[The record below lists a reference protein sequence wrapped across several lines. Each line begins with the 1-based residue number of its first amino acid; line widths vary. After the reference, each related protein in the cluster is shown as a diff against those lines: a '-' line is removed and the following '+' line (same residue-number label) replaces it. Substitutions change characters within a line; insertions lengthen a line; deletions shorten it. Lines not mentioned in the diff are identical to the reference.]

1 MTTTRRAVL
10 GMIGASGAVLATGAV
25 AATASGASSGAAA
38 TPADVRAFDQFLKD
52 QGFSGS
58 LLLVHRGR
66 PALARSYGRA
76 NDAALNGPDTL
87 FAMAS
92 VTKLFTATAIAQLA
106 QAGKVSYRA
115 TLGTYVSGF
124 PASIAD
130 TVTVHHLLTHTSGF
144 GDPFTWPGF
153 EEESATWTSAEQV
166 MNGWTDYIRRSSLEF
181 SPGVGFRYSNAGYH
195 MLGEIVAK
203 VSDKSYYDYV
213 REHVFRAAGMTSTD
227 FYTAPQWRTDPRMAH
242 PYAVEPSGE
251 YVDAIDR
258 RGFIGT
264 PAGDAFSTCADM
276 ARFARAL
283 QGSKLLNPAFT
294 AITLGGKLPLGP
306 PPGSGS
312 GGVAPVGFQCYGP
325 VTMLVNNQWVTGHT
339 GGAPGTSTDFQL
351 YPDRDWVSVILS
363 NRDYGDGRTPPPFP
377 AKARDLIMA

>member
-1 MTTTRRAVL
+1 ML
-10 GMIGASGAVLATGAV
+10 GASGAVLATGAV
-25 AATASGASSGAAA
+25 AATASGASSGARGAAAA
-38 TPADVRAFDQFLKD
+38 TPADVRAFDQYVKD

-66 PALARSYGRA
+66 PVLARSYGRA

-92 VTKLFTATAIAQLA
+92 VTKLFTATAIAQLV
-106 QAGKVSYRA
+106 QAKKVSYRG

-144 GDPFTWPGF
+144 GDPFKWPGF
-153 EEESATWTSAEQV
+153 EEASASWTSADQV
-166 MNGWTDYIRRSSLEF
+166 MNGWTDFIRRSSLEF
-181 SPGVGFRYSNAGYH
+181 QPGAGFAYSNAGYH

-203 VSDKSYYDYV
+203 ASGKSYYDYI
-213 REHVFRAAGMTSTD
+213 REHVFRPAGMTSTD
-227 FYTAPQWRTDPRMAH
+227 FYTTPQWHTDPRMAH
-242 PYAVEPSGE
+242 PYAVEPSGD

-283 QGSKLLNPAFT
+283 QGSTLLDPVFT
-294 AITLGGKLPLGP
+294 GITLSGKVPLGP
-306 PPGSGS
+306 PPGSP
-312 GGVAPVGFQCYGP
+312 PVDPPPVDFQCYGP
-325 VTMLVNNQWVTGHT
+325 MTTLVNNQWVTGHS
-339 GGAPGTSTDFQL
+339 GGAPGTSTDFQM

-363 NRDYGDGRTPPPFP
+363 NRDYGNGGTPPPWP
-377 AKARDLIMA
+377 KKARDLITA